1 MSRGLIAAV
10 LIGAVIVVWLGA
22 RDERGAPLTSRCVGQ
37 TIELTVHIL
46 PNKAAIRAAGEAHG
60 IELEEN
66 DGLLGFATKV
76 VDTNR
81 HALYVTE
88 PVGQKDRDAIET
100 WGHELMHAICGAW
113 HP

>member
-1 MSRGLIAAV
+1 MNRFLIAGV
-10 LIGAVIVVWLGA
+10 LVCVVMVVWWGA
-22 RDERGAPLTSRCVGQ
+22 RKEHGAPLTSSCVGQ

-46 PNKAAIRAAGEAHG
+46 PNSTAVQAAGKAHG
-60 IELEEN
+60 IDLER
-66 DGLLGFATKV
+66 GRLLGFATKV
-76 VDTNR
+76 TGTNR

-88 PVGQKDRDAIET
+88 PRGQRDRAGIET